1 MTPREALKRYF
12 GYDSF
17 RPGQEEIVS
26 ALLAG
31 RDALAIMPTG
41 AGKSLCYQ
49 VPALLLPGLT
59 LVISPLISLMQDQVK
74 GLNAAGIHAAFINS
88 SLTETQIARALDL
101 AAEGSYK
108 LVYVAPE
115 RLESPVFRSFAAGA
129 DISMVTVDEAHCI
142 SQWGQDFRP
151 SYLKILDFIDSL
163 PRRPIVSAFTATAT
177 REVKDDIVCTL
188 RLHDPKV
195 LVTGFDRPNLYFQVE
210 RTRRKD
216 DFVIQYLRDHP
227 GESGIIYCATRKNVD
242 KLQELLTEYGFTATK
257 YHAGLSAEARRKN
270 QNDFIYDTAP
280 VIVATNAFG
289 MGIDKSN
296 VRFVLH
302 YNMPQSMENYYQE
315 AGRAGRDGLP
325 SQCVLLFSA
334 QDVIINEEDCG
345 TLRGLTATAIKRNDD
360 VVQTLY
366 DRILGRT
373 ALNDVIHPL
382 TGEVL
387 CKAGEEITESIAEA
401 IEKSPLESVEIRSVL
416 TCESRRGVCAKCYGR
431 NLATARM
438 VQRGE
443 VVGVIAAQSIGEP
456 GTQLTLRTFHVGGVA
471 AGTAVE
477 TNVVSKYEGRLEIDE
492 LRTVKGKNPQGEAV
506 DIVISRQS
514 EFRIVDPKT
523 EIVLYTHNLPYG
535 SMLYMSDG
543 AEVKKGDMICEW
555 DPYNAVI
562 ISEHEGKAVYDSV
575 IEGVTYR
582 DERDEQTG
590 LSEKVII
597 ESKDKTKNPVI
608 KVINKEGE
616 EVKSYNLPVSAHVV
630 VKDNAKI
637 KAGDILIKIPRAVG
651 KSGGDI
657 TGGLPRVTELF
668 EARNPSNPAI
678 VSEIDGE
685 VTFGKIKRG
694 NREIIITSKEGDVR
708 RYLVPLSRQIIVQE
722 NDYVKAGGALSDGA
736 ITPSDI
742 LNILGLTK
750 VQEYIVNE
758 VQEVYRMQGVK
769 INDKHFEVIVRQ
781 MMSKVKIEDPG
792 DTRFFEDQIV
802 DKWEFMDVND
812 ELYDKVVVT
821 DAGDSTAVQ
830 PGQIISM
837 RKLRDENS
845 SLKRRDLNLVKVRDI
860 VPATSTQILQGI
872 TRAALQTSSFIS
884 AASFQ
889 ETTKVLNE
897 AAIQGKVDP
906 LENLK
911 ENVICGHLIPGGTG
925 MREYDNLVVGL
936 KEDLEAIQAAK

>member
-88 SLTETQIARALDL
+88 SLTETQIARALGL

-129 DISMVTVDEAHCI
+129 DISMITVDEAHCI

-242 KLQELLTEYGFTATK
+242 KLQELLTEYGFAATK
-257 YHAGLSAEARRKN
+257 YHAGLPAEARRKN

-334 QDVIINEEDCG
+334 QDVIINKFLLDKKDFAEMDDEEADLLRQRDLQRLQTMERYCQTTECLRNYILAYFGEHPTAPCGNCGSCNNDFDEVDMTDAAKWMINCVAELRGRYGKAILFG
-345 TLRGLTATAIKRNDD
+345 TLQGANRARLRELGAERFKSYGRMKDTPRETLERLLAQLLEDGYLVQSDDQYAVLHIGAVDARDALVGRGVKLLVAAEQTGMAFQARADADQEVDAGTCDHPRDTAVEFVVGKPALRDIRQDERTAAVQRHAVQVIECQRQRIEVEVIG
-360 VVQTLY
+360 VVDQ
-366 DRILGRT
+366 DRIVDALLHLEAHGQRRRRSERRRGIVHRGAERLDDLG
-373 ALNDVIHPL
+373 
-382 TGEVL
+382 
-387 CKAGEEITESIAEA
+387 IAA
-401 IEKSPLESVEIRSVL
+401 
-416 TCESRRGVCAKCYGR
+416 RRGVADDRFGHLGECRGIEGFAVGETR
-431 NLATARM
+431 RDHAP
-438 VQRGE
+438 QRFIIA
-443 VVGVIAAQSIGEP
+443 VVDDFRSIAGQHHLLVALLLEIEEILLVRVADRGKNN
-456 GTQLTLRTFHVGGVA
+456 HVGTDDALQPLHLSGLRNA
-471 AGTAVE
+471 
-477 TNVVSKYEGRLEIDE
+477 RLE
-492 LRTVKGKNPQGEAV
+492 
-506 DIVISRQS
+506 
-514 EFRIVDPKT
+514 
-523 EIVLYTHNLPYG
+523 
-535 SMLYMSDG
+535 DG
-543 AEVKKGDMICEW
+543 
-555 DPYNAVI
+555 
-562 ISEHEGKAVYDSV
+562 
-575 IEGVTYR
+575 
-582 DERDEQTG
+582 
-590 LSEKVII
+590 
-597 ESKDKTKNPVI
+597 
-608 KVINKEGE
+608 
-616 EVKSYNLPVSAHVV
+616 
-630 VKDNAKI
+630 
-637 KAGDILIKIPRAVG
+637 
-651 KSGGDI
+651 
-657 TGGLPRVTELF
+657 
-668 EARNPSNPAI
+668 
-678 VSEIDGE
+678 
-685 VTFGKIKRG
+685 
-694 NREIIITSKEGDVR
+694 
-708 RYLVPLSRQIIVQE
+708 
-722 NDYVKAGGALSDGA
+722 
-736 ITPSDI
+736 
-742 LNILGLTK
+742 
-750 VQEYIVNE
+750 
-758 VQEVYRMQGVK
+758 
-769 INDKHFEVIVRQ
+769 
-781 MMSKVKIEDPG
+781 
-792 DTRFFEDQIV
+792 
-802 DKWEFMDVND
+802 
-812 ELYDKVVVT
+812 
-821 DAGDSTAVQ
+821 
-830 PGQIISM
+830 
-837 RKLRDENS
+837 
-845 SLKRRDLNLVKVRDI
+845 
-860 VPATSTQILQGI
+860 
-872 TRAALQTSSFIS
+872 
-884 AASFQ
+884 
-889 ETTKVLNE
+889 
-897 AAIQGKVDP
+897 
-906 LENLK
+906 
-911 ENVICGHLIPGGTG
+911 
-925 MREYDNLVVGL
+925 
-936 KEDLEAIQAAK
+936 

>member
-1 MTPREALKRYF
+1 MTPLETLKRYF

-242 KLQELLTEYGFTATK
+242 KLQELLTEYGFAATK

-334 QDVIINEEDCG
+334 QDVIINKFLLDKKDFAEMDDEEADLLRQRDLQRLQTMERYCQTTECLRNYILAYFGEHPTAPCGNCGSCNNDFDEVDMTDAAKWMINCVAELRGRYGKAILFG
-345 TLRGLTATAIKRNDD
+345 TLQGANRARLRELGAERFKSYGRMKDTPRETLERLLAQLLEDGYLVQSDDQYAVLHIGDIATLKAGGQVLVKLPPQREPEQARAPKPKRRSPMDALTSAGLELFSQLRQLRFDTAQREGLPPYVVFGDKSLVDMCLRAPRRAEDMLGIYGMGERKYEKYGAAFFAVIDAYRADHPDAVLSLDPPAPEPEKPLPSEKKKKPPKAERPAFYLTAEDARSFNYQDSYTGAELKA
-360 VVQTLY
+360 
-366 DRILGRT
+366 
-373 ALNDVIHPL
+373 AL
-382 TGEVL
+382 
-387 CKAGEEITESIAEA
+387 
-401 IEKSPLESVEIRSVL
+401 IE
-416 TCESRRGVCAKCYGR
+416 
-431 NLATARM
+431 
-438 VQRGE
+438 
-443 VVGVIAAQSIGEP
+443 
-456 GTQLTLRTFHVGGVA
+456 A
-471 AGTAVE
+471 AGDPDVKAPTI
-477 TNVVSKYEGRLEIDE
+477 KEIDE
-492 LRTVKGKNPQGEAV
+492 WLLAQRLIGMERLPTKGFYYVPTPAGVDAGLR
-506 DIVISRQS
+506 S
-514 EFRIVDPKT
+514 E
-523 EIVLYTHNLPYG
+523 
-535 SMLYMSDG
+535 
-543 AEVKKGDMICEW
+543 
-555 DPYNAVI
+555 
-562 ISEHEGKAVYDSV
+562 
-575 IEGVTYR
+575 
-582 DERDEQTG
+582 
-590 LSEKVII
+590 
-597 ESKDKTKNPVI
+597 DK
-608 KVINKEGE
+608 
-616 EVKSYNLPVSAHVV
+616 VSARGTPYSVLLFTPEAQRMVV
-630 VKDNAKI
+630 EHFI
-637 KAGDILIKIPRAVG
+637 KPD
-651 KSGGDI
+651 
-657 TGGLPRVTELF
+657 
-668 EARNPSNPAI
+668 
-678 VSEIDGE
+678 
-685 VTFGKIKRG
+685 
-694 NREIIITSKEGDVR
+694 
-708 RYLVPLSRQIIVQE
+708 
-722 NDYVKAGGALSDGA
+722 
-736 ITPSDI
+736 
-742 LNILGLTK
+742 
-750 VQEYIVNE
+750 
-758 VQEVYRMQGVK
+758 
-769 INDKHFEVIVRQ
+769 
-781 MMSKVKIEDPG
+781 
-792 DTRFFEDQIV
+792 
-802 DKWEFMDVND
+802 
-812 ELYDKVVVT
+812 
-821 DAGDSTAVQ
+821 
-830 PGQIISM
+830 
-837 RKLRDENS
+837 
-845 SLKRRDLNLVKVRDI
+845 
-860 VPATSTQILQGI
+860 
-872 TRAALQTSSFIS
+872 
-884 AASFQ
+884 
-889 ETTKVLNE
+889 
-897 AAIQGKVDP
+897 
-906 LENLK
+906 
-911 ENVICGHLIPGGTG
+911 
-925 MREYDNLVVGL
+925 
-936 KEDLEAIQAAK
+936 

>member
-1 MTPREALKRYF
+1 MTPLEALKRYF

-177 REVKDDIVCTL
+177 LEVKDDIVCTL

-242 KLQELLTEYGFTATK
+242 KLQELLTEYGFAATR
-257 YHAGLSAEARRKN
+257 YHAGLPAEVRRKN

-334 QDVIINEEDCG
+334 QDVIINKFLLDKKDFAEMDDEEADLLRQRDLQRLQTMERYCQTTECLRNYILAYFGEHPTAPCGNCGSCSNDFDEVDMTDAAKWMINCVAELRGRYGKAILFG
-345 TLRGLTATAIKRNDD
+345 TLQGANRARLRELGVERFKSYARMKDTPRETLERLLAQLLEDGYLVQSDDQYAVLHIGDIAPLKAGGQVLVKLPPQREPEQARAPKPKRRSPMDALTSAGLELFNQLRQLRFDTAQREGLPPYVVFGDKSLVDMCLRAPRRAEDMLGIYGMGERKYEKYGAAFFAVIDAYRADHPDAVLSLDPPAPEPEKPLPSEKKKKPPKAERPAFYLTAEDARSFNYQDSYTGAELKA
-360 VVQTLY
+360 
-366 DRILGRT
+366 
-373 ALNDVIHPL
+373 AL
-382 TGEVL
+382 
-387 CKAGEEITESIAEA
+387 
-401 IEKSPLESVEIRSVL
+401 IE
-416 TCESRRGVCAKCYGR
+416 
-431 NLATARM
+431 
-438 VQRGE
+438 
-443 VVGVIAAQSIGEP
+443 
-456 GTQLTLRTFHVGGVA
+456 A
-471 AGTAVE
+471 AGDPDVKAPTI
-477 TNVVSKYEGRLEIDE
+477 KEIDE
-492 LRTVKGKNPQGEAV
+492 WLLAQRLIGMERLPTKGFYYVPTPAGVDAGLRSEDKVSARGTPYSVLLFTPEAQRMVVEHFIKPEASPSGEAV
-506 DIVISRQS
+506 
-514 EFRIVDPKT
+514 T
-523 EIVLYTHNLPYG
+523 
-535 SMLYMSDG
+535 
-543 AEVKKGDMICEW
+543 
-555 DPYNAVI
+555 
-562 ISEHEGKAVYDSV
+562 
-575 IEGVTYR
+575 
-582 DERDEQTG
+582 
-590 LSEKVII
+590 
-597 ESKDKTKNPVI
+597 
-608 KVINKEGE
+608 
-616 EVKSYNLPVSAHVV
+616 
-630 VKDNAKI
+630 
-637 KAGDILIKIPRAVG
+637 
-651 KSGGDI
+651 
-657 TGGLPRVTELF
+657 
-668 EARNPSNPAI
+668 
-678 VSEIDGE
+678 
-685 VTFGKIKRG
+685 
-694 NREIIITSKEGDVR
+694 EGD
-708 RYLVPLSRQIIVQE
+708 
-722 NDYVKAGGALSDGA
+722 
-736 ITPSDI
+736 
-742 LNILGLTK
+742 
-750 VQEYIVNE
+750 
-758 VQEVYRMQGVK
+758 
-769 INDKHFEVIVRQ
+769 
-781 MMSKVKIEDPG
+781 
-792 DTRFFEDQIV
+792 
-802 DKWEFMDVND
+802 
-812 ELYDKVVVT
+812 
-821 DAGDSTAVQ
+821 
-830 PGQIISM
+830 
-837 RKLRDENS
+837 
-845 SLKRRDLNLVKVRDI
+845 
-860 VPATSTQILQGI
+860 
-872 TRAALQTSSFIS
+872 
-884 AASFQ
+884 
-889 ETTKVLNE
+889 
-897 AAIQGKVDP
+897 
-906 LENLK
+906 
-911 ENVICGHLIPGGTG
+911 
-925 MREYDNLVVGL
+925 
-936 KEDLEAIQAAK
+936 

>member
-242 KLQELLTEYGFTATK
+242 KLQELLTEYGFAATK

-334 QDVIINEEDCG
+334 QDVIINKFLLDKKDFAEMDDEEADLLRQRDLQRLQTMERYCQTTECLRNYILAYFGEHPTAPCGNCGSCNNDFDEVDMTDAAKWMINCVAELHGRYGKAILFG
-345 TLRGLTATAIKRNDD
+345 TLQGANRARLRELGAERFKSYGRMKDTPRETLERLLAQLLEDGYLVQSDDQYAVLHIGDIAPLKAGGQVLVKLPPQREPEQARAPKPKRRSPMDALTSAGLELFSQLRQLRFDTAQREGLPPYVVFGDKSLVDMCLRAPRRAEDMLGIYGMGERKYEKYGASFFAVIDAYRADHPDAVLSLDPPAPEPEKPLPSEKKKKPPKAERPAFYLTAEDARSFNYQDSYTGAELKA
-360 VVQTLY
+360 
-366 DRILGRT
+366 
-373 ALNDVIHPL
+373 AL
-382 TGEVL
+382 
-387 CKAGEEITESIAEA
+387 
-401 IEKSPLESVEIRSVL
+401 IE
-416 TCESRRGVCAKCYGR
+416 
-431 NLATARM
+431 
-438 VQRGE
+438 
-443 VVGVIAAQSIGEP
+443 
-456 GTQLTLRTFHVGGVA
+456 A
-471 AGTAVE
+471 AGDPDVKAPTI
-477 TNVVSKYEGRLEIDE
+477 KEIDE
-492 LRTVKGKNPQGEAV
+492 WLLAQRLIGMERLPTKGFYYVPTPSGVDAGLRSEDKVSARGTPYSVLLFTPEAQRMVVEHFIKPEASPSGEAV
-506 DIVISRQS
+506 
-514 EFRIVDPKT
+514 T
-523 EIVLYTHNLPYG
+523 
-535 SMLYMSDG
+535 
-543 AEVKKGDMICEW
+543 
-555 DPYNAVI
+555 
-562 ISEHEGKAVYDSV
+562 
-575 IEGVTYR
+575 
-582 DERDEQTG
+582 
-590 LSEKVII
+590 
-597 ESKDKTKNPVI
+597 
-608 KVINKEGE
+608 
-616 EVKSYNLPVSAHVV
+616 
-630 VKDNAKI
+630 
-637 KAGDILIKIPRAVG
+637 
-651 KSGGDI
+651 
-657 TGGLPRVTELF
+657 
-668 EARNPSNPAI
+668 
-678 VSEIDGE
+678 
-685 VTFGKIKRG
+685 
-694 NREIIITSKEGDVR
+694 EGD
-708 RYLVPLSRQIIVQE
+708 
-722 NDYVKAGGALSDGA
+722 
-736 ITPSDI
+736 
-742 LNILGLTK
+742 
-750 VQEYIVNE
+750 
-758 VQEVYRMQGVK
+758 
-769 INDKHFEVIVRQ
+769 
-781 MMSKVKIEDPG
+781 
-792 DTRFFEDQIV
+792 
-802 DKWEFMDVND
+802 
-812 ELYDKVVVT
+812 
-821 DAGDSTAVQ
+821 
-830 PGQIISM
+830 
-837 RKLRDENS
+837 
-845 SLKRRDLNLVKVRDI
+845 
-860 VPATSTQILQGI
+860 
-872 TRAALQTSSFIS
+872 
-884 AASFQ
+884 
-889 ETTKVLNE
+889 
-897 AAIQGKVDP
+897 
-906 LENLK
+906 
-911 ENVICGHLIPGGTG
+911 
-925 MREYDNLVVGL
+925 
-936 KEDLEAIQAAK
+936 

>member
-88 SLTETQIARALDL
+88 SLTETQIAHALDL

-115 RLESPVFRSFAAGA
+115 RLESPVFRSFSAGA

-242 KLQELLTEYGFTATK
+242 KLQELLTEYGFAATK

-334 QDVIINEEDCG
+334 QDVIINKFLLDKKDFAEMDDEEADLLRQRDLQRLQTMERYCQTTECLRNYILAYFGEHPTAPCGNCGSCNNDFDEVDMTDAAKWMINCVAELHGRYGKAILFG
-345 TLRGLTATAIKRNDD
+345 TLQGANRARLRELGAERFKSYGRMKDTPRETLERLLAQLLEDGYLVQSDDQYAVLHIGDIAPLKAGGQVLVKLPPQREPEKARAPKPKRRSPMDALTSAGLELFSQLRQLRFDTAQREGLPPYVVFGDKSLVDMCLRAPRRAEDMLGIYGMGERKYEKYGAAFFAVIDAYRADHPDAVLSLDPPAPEPEKPLPSEKKKKPPKAERPAFYLTAEDARSFNYQDSYTGAELKA
-360 VVQTLY
+360 
-366 DRILGRT
+366 
-373 ALNDVIHPL
+373 AL
-382 TGEVL
+382 
-387 CKAGEEITESIAEA
+387 
-401 IEKSPLESVEIRSVL
+401 IE
-416 TCESRRGVCAKCYGR
+416 
-431 NLATARM
+431 
-438 VQRGE
+438 
-443 VVGVIAAQSIGEP
+443 
-456 GTQLTLRTFHVGGVA
+456 A
-471 AGTAVE
+471 AGDPDVKAPTI
-477 TNVVSKYEGRLEIDE
+477 KEIDE
-492 LRTVKGKNPQGEAV
+492 WLLAQRLIGMERLPTKGFYYVPTPAGVDAGLR
-506 DIVISRQS
+506 S
-514 EFRIVDPKT
+514 E
-523 EIVLYTHNLPYG
+523 
-535 SMLYMSDG
+535 
-543 AEVKKGDMICEW
+543 
-555 DPYNAVI
+555 
-562 ISEHEGKAVYDSV
+562 
-575 IEGVTYR
+575 
-582 DERDEQTG
+582 
-590 LSEKVII
+590 
-597 ESKDKTKNPVI
+597 DK
-608 KVINKEGE
+608 
-616 EVKSYNLPVSAHVV
+616 VSARGTPYSVLLFTPEAQRMVV
-630 VKDNAKI
+630 EHFI
-637 KAGDILIKIPRAVG
+637 KPD
-651 KSGGDI
+651 
-657 TGGLPRVTELF
+657 
-668 EARNPSNPAI
+668 
-678 VSEIDGE
+678 
-685 VTFGKIKRG
+685 
-694 NREIIITSKEGDVR
+694 
-708 RYLVPLSRQIIVQE
+708 
-722 NDYVKAGGALSDGA
+722 
-736 ITPSDI
+736 
-742 LNILGLTK
+742 
-750 VQEYIVNE
+750 
-758 VQEVYRMQGVK
+758 
-769 INDKHFEVIVRQ
+769 
-781 MMSKVKIEDPG
+781 
-792 DTRFFEDQIV
+792 
-802 DKWEFMDVND
+802 
-812 ELYDKVVVT
+812 
-821 DAGDSTAVQ
+821 
-830 PGQIISM
+830 
-837 RKLRDENS
+837 
-845 SLKRRDLNLVKVRDI
+845 
-860 VPATSTQILQGI
+860 
-872 TRAALQTSSFIS
+872 
-884 AASFQ
+884 
-889 ETTKVLNE
+889 
-897 AAIQGKVDP
+897 
-906 LENLK
+906 
-911 ENVICGHLIPGGTG
+911 
-925 MREYDNLVVGL
+925 
-936 KEDLEAIQAAK
+936 

>member
-242 KLQELLTEYGFTATK
+242 KLQELLTEYGFAATK
-257 YHAGLSAEARRKN
+257 YHAGLPAEARRKN

-334 QDVIINEEDCG
+334 QDVIINKFLLDKKDFAEMDDEEADLLRQRDLQRLQTMERYCQTTECLRNYILAYFGEHPIAPCGNCGSCNNDFDEVDMTDAAKWMINCVAELHGRYGKAILFG
-345 TLRGLTATAIKRNDD
+345 TLQGANRARLRELGAERFKSYGRMKDTPRETLERLLAQLLEDGYLVQSDDQYAVLHIGDIAPLKAGGQVLVKLPPQREPEQARAPKPKRRSPMDALTSAGLELFSQLRQLRFDTAQREGLPPYVVFGDKSLVDMCLRAPRRAEDMLGIYGMGERKYEKYGAAFFEVIDAYRADHPDAVLSLDPPAPEPEKPLPSEKKKKPPKAERPAFYLTAEDARSFNYQDSYTGAELKA
-360 VVQTLY
+360 
-366 DRILGRT
+366 
-373 ALNDVIHPL
+373 AL
-382 TGEVL
+382 
-387 CKAGEEITESIAEA
+387 
-401 IEKSPLESVEIRSVL
+401 IE
-416 TCESRRGVCAKCYGR
+416 
-431 NLATARM
+431 
-438 VQRGE
+438 
-443 VVGVIAAQSIGEP
+443 
-456 GTQLTLRTFHVGGVA
+456 A
-471 AGTAVE
+471 AGDPDVKAPTI
-477 TNVVSKYEGRLEIDE
+477 KEIDE
-492 LRTVKGKNPQGEAV
+492 WLLAQRLIGMERLPTKGFYYVPTPAGVDAGLRSEDKVSARGTPYSVLLFTPEAQRMVVEHFIKPEASPSGEAV
-506 DIVISRQS
+506 
-514 EFRIVDPKT
+514 T
-523 EIVLYTHNLPYG
+523 
-535 SMLYMSDG
+535 
-543 AEVKKGDMICEW
+543 
-555 DPYNAVI
+555 
-562 ISEHEGKAVYDSV
+562 
-575 IEGVTYR
+575 
-582 DERDEQTG
+582 
-590 LSEKVII
+590 
-597 ESKDKTKNPVI
+597 
-608 KVINKEGE
+608 
-616 EVKSYNLPVSAHVV
+616 
-630 VKDNAKI
+630 
-637 KAGDILIKIPRAVG
+637 
-651 KSGGDI
+651 
-657 TGGLPRVTELF
+657 
-668 EARNPSNPAI
+668 
-678 VSEIDGE
+678 
-685 VTFGKIKRG
+685 
-694 NREIIITSKEGDVR
+694 EGD
-708 RYLVPLSRQIIVQE
+708 
-722 NDYVKAGGALSDGA
+722 
-736 ITPSDI
+736 
-742 LNILGLTK
+742 
-750 VQEYIVNE
+750 
-758 VQEVYRMQGVK
+758 
-769 INDKHFEVIVRQ
+769 
-781 MMSKVKIEDPG
+781 
-792 DTRFFEDQIV
+792 
-802 DKWEFMDVND
+802 
-812 ELYDKVVVT
+812 
-821 DAGDSTAVQ
+821 
-830 PGQIISM
+830 
-837 RKLRDENS
+837 
-845 SLKRRDLNLVKVRDI
+845 
-860 VPATSTQILQGI
+860 
-872 TRAALQTSSFIS
+872 
-884 AASFQ
+884 
-889 ETTKVLNE
+889 
-897 AAIQGKVDP
+897 
-906 LENLK
+906 
-911 ENVICGHLIPGGTG
+911 
-925 MREYDNLVVGL
+925 
-936 KEDLEAIQAAK
+936 

>member
-216 DFVIQYLRDHP
+216 DFVIQYLRGHP

-242 KLQELLTEYGFTATK
+242 KLQELLTEYGFAATK

-334 QDVIINEEDCG
+334 QDVIINKFLLDKKDFAEMDDEEADLLRQRDLQRLQTMERYCQTTECLRNYILAYFGEHPTAPCGNCGSCNNDFDEVDMTDAAKWMINCVAELHGRYGKAILFG
-345 TLRGLTATAIKRNDD
+345 TLQGANRARLRELGAERFKSYGRMKDTPRETLERLLAQLLEDGYLVQSDDQYAVLHIGDIAPLKAGGQVLVKLPPQREPEQARAPKPKRRSPMDALTSTGLELFNQLRQLRFDTAQREGLPPYVVFGDKSLVDMCLRAPRRAEDMLGIYGMGERKYEKYGAAFFAVIDAYRADHPDAVLSLDPPAPEPEKPLPSEKKKKPPKAERPAFYLTAEDARSFNYQDSYTGAELKA
-360 VVQTLY
+360 
-366 DRILGRT
+366 
-373 ALNDVIHPL
+373 AL
-382 TGEVL
+382 
-387 CKAGEEITESIAEA
+387 
-401 IEKSPLESVEIRSVL
+401 IE
-416 TCESRRGVCAKCYGR
+416 
-431 NLATARM
+431 
-438 VQRGE
+438 
-443 VVGVIAAQSIGEP
+443 
-456 GTQLTLRTFHVGGVA
+456 A
-471 AGTAVE
+471 AGDPDVKAPTI
-477 TNVVSKYEGRLEIDE
+477 KEIDE
-492 LRTVKGKNPQGEAV
+492 WLLAQRLIGMERLPTKGFYYVPTPAGVDAGLRSEDKVSARGTPYSVLLFTPEAQRMVVEHFIKPEASPSGEAV
-506 DIVISRQS
+506 
-514 EFRIVDPKT
+514 T
-523 EIVLYTHNLPYG
+523 
-535 SMLYMSDG
+535 
-543 AEVKKGDMICEW
+543 
-555 DPYNAVI
+555 
-562 ISEHEGKAVYDSV
+562 
-575 IEGVTYR
+575 
-582 DERDEQTG
+582 
-590 LSEKVII
+590 
-597 ESKDKTKNPVI
+597 
-608 KVINKEGE
+608 
-616 EVKSYNLPVSAHVV
+616 
-630 VKDNAKI
+630 
-637 KAGDILIKIPRAVG
+637 
-651 KSGGDI
+651 
-657 TGGLPRVTELF
+657 
-668 EARNPSNPAI
+668 
-678 VSEIDGE
+678 
-685 VTFGKIKRG
+685 
-694 NREIIITSKEGDVR
+694 EGD
-708 RYLVPLSRQIIVQE
+708 
-722 NDYVKAGGALSDGA
+722 
-736 ITPSDI
+736 
-742 LNILGLTK
+742 
-750 VQEYIVNE
+750 
-758 VQEVYRMQGVK
+758 
-769 INDKHFEVIVRQ
+769 
-781 MMSKVKIEDPG
+781 
-792 DTRFFEDQIV
+792 
-802 DKWEFMDVND
+802 
-812 ELYDKVVVT
+812 
-821 DAGDSTAVQ
+821 
-830 PGQIISM
+830 
-837 RKLRDENS
+837 
-845 SLKRRDLNLVKVRDI
+845 
-860 VPATSTQILQGI
+860 
-872 TRAALQTSSFIS
+872 
-884 AASFQ
+884 
-889 ETTKVLNE
+889 
-897 AAIQGKVDP
+897 
-906 LENLK
+906 
-911 ENVICGHLIPGGTG
+911 
-925 MREYDNLVVGL
+925 
-936 KEDLEAIQAAK
+936 

>member
-242 KLQELLTEYGFTATK
+242 KLQELLTEYGFAATK

-334 QDVIINEEDCG
+334 QDVIINKFLLDKKDFAEMDDEEADLLRQRDLQRLQTMERYCQTTECLRNYILAYFGEHPTAPCGNCGSCNNDFDEVDMTDAAKWMINCVAELRGRYGKAILFG
-345 TLRGLTATAIKRNDD
+345 TLQGANRARLRELGAERFKSYGRMKDTPRETLERLLAQLLEDGYLVQSDD
-360 VVQTLY
+360 QYAVLHIG
-366 DRILGRT
+366 DI
-373 ALNDVIHPL
+373 APL
-382 TGEVL
+382 
-387 CKAGEEITESIAEA
+387 KAGGQVLVKLPPQREPEQARAPKPKRRSPMDALTSAGLELFNQLRQLRFDTAQREGLPPYVVFGDKSLVDMCLRAPRRAEDMLGIYGMGERKYEKYGAAFFAVIDAYRADHPDAVLSLDPPAPEPEKPLPSEKKKKPPKAERPAFYLTTEDVRSFNYQDSYTGAELKA
-401 IEKSPLESVEIRSVL
+401 ALIE
-416 TCESRRGVCAKCYGR
+416 
-431 NLATARM
+431 
-438 VQRGE
+438 
-443 VVGVIAAQSIGEP
+443 
-456 GTQLTLRTFHVGGVA
+456 A
-471 AGTAVE
+471 AGDPDVKAPTI
-477 TNVVSKYEGRLEIDE
+477 KEIDE
-492 LRTVKGKNPQGEAV
+492 WLLAQRLIGMERLPTKGFYYVPTPAGVDAGLRSEDRVSARGTPYSVLLFTPEAQRMVVEHFIKPEASPSGEAV
-506 DIVISRQS
+506 
-514 EFRIVDPKT
+514 T
-523 EIVLYTHNLPYG
+523 
-535 SMLYMSDG
+535 
-543 AEVKKGDMICEW
+543 KGD
-555 DPYNAVI
+555 
-562 ISEHEGKAVYDSV
+562 
-575 IEGVTYR
+575 
-582 DERDEQTG
+582 
-590 LSEKVII
+590 
-597 ESKDKTKNPVI
+597 
-608 KVINKEGE
+608 
-616 EVKSYNLPVSAHVV
+616 
-630 VKDNAKI
+630 
-637 KAGDILIKIPRAVG
+637 
-651 KSGGDI
+651 
-657 TGGLPRVTELF
+657 
-668 EARNPSNPAI
+668 
-678 VSEIDGE
+678 
-685 VTFGKIKRG
+685 
-694 NREIIITSKEGDVR
+694 
-708 RYLVPLSRQIIVQE
+708 
-722 NDYVKAGGALSDGA
+722 
-736 ITPSDI
+736 
-742 LNILGLTK
+742 
-750 VQEYIVNE
+750 
-758 VQEVYRMQGVK
+758 
-769 INDKHFEVIVRQ
+769 
-781 MMSKVKIEDPG
+781 
-792 DTRFFEDQIV
+792 
-802 DKWEFMDVND
+802 
-812 ELYDKVVVT
+812 
-821 DAGDSTAVQ
+821 
-830 PGQIISM
+830 
-837 RKLRDENS
+837 
-845 SLKRRDLNLVKVRDI
+845 
-860 VPATSTQILQGI
+860 
-872 TRAALQTSSFIS
+872 
-884 AASFQ
+884 
-889 ETTKVLNE
+889 
-897 AAIQGKVDP
+897 
-906 LENLK
+906 
-911 ENVICGHLIPGGTG
+911 
-925 MREYDNLVVGL
+925 
-936 KEDLEAIQAAK
+936 

>member
-242 KLQELLTEYGFTATK
+242 KLQELLTEYGFAATK

-334 QDVIINEEDCG
+334 QDVIINKFLLDKKDFAEMDDEEADLLRQRDLQRLQTMERYCQTTECLRNYILAYFGEHPTAPCGNCGSCNNDFDEVDMTDAAKWMINCVAELRGRYGKAILFG
-345 TLRGLTATAIKRNDD
+345 TLQGANRARLRELGAERFKSYGRMKDTPRETLERLLAQLLEDGYLVQSDDQYAVLHIGDIATLKAGGQVLVKLPPQREPEKARAPKPKRRSPMDALTSAGLELFSQLRQLRFDTAQREGLPPYVVFGDKSLVDMCLRAPRRAEDMLGIYGMGERKYEKYGASFFAVIDAYRADHPDAVLSLDPPAPEPEKPLPSEKKKKPPKAERPAFYLTAEDARSFNYQDSYTGAELKA
-360 VVQTLY
+360 
-366 DRILGRT
+366 
-373 ALNDVIHPL
+373 AL
-382 TGEVL
+382 
-387 CKAGEEITESIAEA
+387 
-401 IEKSPLESVEIRSVL
+401 IE
-416 TCESRRGVCAKCYGR
+416 
-431 NLATARM
+431 
-438 VQRGE
+438 
-443 VVGVIAAQSIGEP
+443 
-456 GTQLTLRTFHVGGVA
+456 A
-471 AGTAVE
+471 AGDPDVKAPTI
-477 TNVVSKYEGRLEIDE
+477 KEIDE
-492 LRTVKGKNPQGEAV
+492 WLLAQRLIGMERLPTKGFYYVPTPSGVDAGLR
-506 DIVISRQS
+506 S
-514 EFRIVDPKT
+514 E
-523 EIVLYTHNLPYG
+523 
-535 SMLYMSDG
+535 
-543 AEVKKGDMICEW
+543 
-555 DPYNAVI
+555 
-562 ISEHEGKAVYDSV
+562 
-575 IEGVTYR
+575 
-582 DERDEQTG
+582 
-590 LSEKVII
+590 
-597 ESKDKTKNPVI
+597 DK
-608 KVINKEGE
+608 
-616 EVKSYNLPVSAHVV
+616 VSARGTPYSVLLFTPEAQRMVV
-630 VKDNAKI
+630 
-637 KAGDILIKIPRAVG
+637 
-651 KSGGDI
+651 
-657 TGGLPRVTELF
+657 EHF
-668 EARNPSNPAI
+668 
-678 VSEIDGE
+678 
-685 VTFGKIKRG
+685 
-694 NREIIITSKEGDVR
+694 
-708 RYLVPLSRQIIVQE
+708 
-722 NDYVKAGGALSDGA
+722 VKAD
-736 ITPSDI
+736 
-742 LNILGLTK
+742 
-750 VQEYIVNE
+750 
-758 VQEVYRMQGVK
+758 
-769 INDKHFEVIVRQ
+769 
-781 MMSKVKIEDPG
+781 
-792 DTRFFEDQIV
+792 
-802 DKWEFMDVND
+802 
-812 ELYDKVVVT
+812 
-821 DAGDSTAVQ
+821 
-830 PGQIISM
+830 
-837 RKLRDENS
+837 
-845 SLKRRDLNLVKVRDI
+845 
-860 VPATSTQILQGI
+860 
-872 TRAALQTSSFIS
+872 
-884 AASFQ
+884 
-889 ETTKVLNE
+889 
-897 AAIQGKVDP
+897 
-906 LENLK
+906 
-911 ENVICGHLIPGGTG
+911 
-925 MREYDNLVVGL
+925 
-936 KEDLEAIQAAK
+936 

>member
-242 KLQELLTEYGFTATK
+242 KLQELLTEYGFAATK
-257 YHAGLSAEARRKN
+257 YHAGLPAEARRKN

-334 QDVIINEEDCG
+334 QDVIINKFLLDKKDFAEMDDEEADLLRQRDLQRLQTMERYCQTTECLRNYILAYFGEHPTAPCGNCGSCNNDFDEVDMTDAAKWMINCVAELRGRYGKAILFG
-345 TLRGLTATAIKRNDD
+345 TLQGANRARLRELGAERFKSYGRMKDTPRETLERLLAQLLEDGYLVQSDDQYAVLHIGDIAPLKAGGQVLVKLPPQREPEKARAPKPKRRSPMDALTSAGLELFSQLRQLRFDTAQREGLPPYVVFGDKSLVDMCLRAPRRAEDMLGIYGMGERKYEKYGASFFAVIDAYRADHPDAVLSLDPPAPEPEKPLPSEKKKKPPKAERPAFYLTAEDARSFNYQDSYTGAELKA
-360 VVQTLY
+360 
-366 DRILGRT
+366 
-373 ALNDVIHPL
+373 AL
-382 TGEVL
+382 
-387 CKAGEEITESIAEA
+387 
-401 IEKSPLESVEIRSVL
+401 IE
-416 TCESRRGVCAKCYGR
+416 
-431 NLATARM
+431 
-438 VQRGE
+438 
-443 VVGVIAAQSIGEP
+443 
-456 GTQLTLRTFHVGGVA
+456 A
-471 AGTAVE
+471 AGDPDVKAPTI
-477 TNVVSKYEGRLEIDE
+477 KEIDE
-492 LRTVKGKNPQGEAV
+492 WLLAQRLIGMERLPTKGFYYVPTPSGVDAGLR
-506 DIVISRQS
+506 S
-514 EFRIVDPKT
+514 E
-523 EIVLYTHNLPYG
+523 
-535 SMLYMSDG
+535 
-543 AEVKKGDMICEW
+543 
-555 DPYNAVI
+555 
-562 ISEHEGKAVYDSV
+562 
-575 IEGVTYR
+575 
-582 DERDEQTG
+582 
-590 LSEKVII
+590 
-597 ESKDKTKNPVI
+597 DK
-608 KVINKEGE
+608 
-616 EVKSYNLPVSAHVV
+616 VSARGTPYSVLLFTPEAQRMVV
-630 VKDNAKI
+630 EHFI
-637 KAGDILIKIPRAVG
+637 KPD
-651 KSGGDI
+651 
-657 TGGLPRVTELF
+657 
-668 EARNPSNPAI
+668 
-678 VSEIDGE
+678 
-685 VTFGKIKRG
+685 
-694 NREIIITSKEGDVR
+694 
-708 RYLVPLSRQIIVQE
+708 
-722 NDYVKAGGALSDGA
+722 
-736 ITPSDI
+736 
-742 LNILGLTK
+742 
-750 VQEYIVNE
+750 
-758 VQEVYRMQGVK
+758 
-769 INDKHFEVIVRQ
+769 
-781 MMSKVKIEDPG
+781 
-792 DTRFFEDQIV
+792 
-802 DKWEFMDVND
+802 
-812 ELYDKVVVT
+812 
-821 DAGDSTAVQ
+821 
-830 PGQIISM
+830 
-837 RKLRDENS
+837 
-845 SLKRRDLNLVKVRDI
+845 
-860 VPATSTQILQGI
+860 
-872 TRAALQTSSFIS
+872 
-884 AASFQ
+884 
-889 ETTKVLNE
+889 
-897 AAIQGKVDP
+897 
-906 LENLK
+906 
-911 ENVICGHLIPGGTG
+911 
-925 MREYDNLVVGL
+925 
-936 KEDLEAIQAAK
+936 

>member
-242 KLQELLTEYGFTATK
+242 KLQELLTEYGFAATK
-257 YHAGLSAEARRKN
+257 YHAGLPAEARRKN

-334 QDVIINEEDCG
+334 QDVIINKFLLDKKDFAEMDDEEADLLRQRDLQRLQTMERYCQTTECLRNYILAYFGEHPTAPCGNCGSCNNDFDEVDMTDAAKWMINCVAELRGRYGKAILFG
-345 TLRGLTATAIKRNDD
+345 TLQGANRARLRELGAERFKSYGRMKDTPRETLERLLAQLLEDGYLVQSDDQYAVLHIGDIAPLKAGGQVLVKLPPQREPEKARAPKPKRRSPMDALTSAGLELFSQLRQLRFDTAQREGLPPYVVFGDKSLVDMCLRAPRRAEDMLGIYGMGERKYEKYGSAFFAVIDAYRADHPDAVLSLDPPAPEPEKPLPSEKKKKPPKAERPAFYLTAEDARSFNYQDSYTGAELKA
-360 VVQTLY
+360 
-366 DRILGRT
+366 
-373 ALNDVIHPL
+373 AL
-382 TGEVL
+382 
-387 CKAGEEITESIAEA
+387 
-401 IEKSPLESVEIRSVL
+401 IE
-416 TCESRRGVCAKCYGR
+416 
-431 NLATARM
+431 
-438 VQRGE
+438 
-443 VVGVIAAQSIGEP
+443 
-456 GTQLTLRTFHVGGVA
+456 A
-471 AGTAVE
+471 AGDPDVKAPTI
-477 TNVVSKYEGRLEIDE
+477 KEIDE
-492 LRTVKGKNPQGEAV
+492 WLLAQRLIGMERLPTKGFYYVPTPAGVDAGLRSEDKVSARGTPYSVLLFTPEAQRMVVEHFIKPEASPSGEAV
-506 DIVISRQS
+506 
-514 EFRIVDPKT
+514 T
-523 EIVLYTHNLPYG
+523 
-535 SMLYMSDG
+535 
-543 AEVKKGDMICEW
+543 
-555 DPYNAVI
+555 
-562 ISEHEGKAVYDSV
+562 
-575 IEGVTYR
+575 
-582 DERDEQTG
+582 
-590 LSEKVII
+590 
-597 ESKDKTKNPVI
+597 
-608 KVINKEGE
+608 
-616 EVKSYNLPVSAHVV
+616 
-630 VKDNAKI
+630 
-637 KAGDILIKIPRAVG
+637 
-651 KSGGDI
+651 
-657 TGGLPRVTELF
+657 
-668 EARNPSNPAI
+668 
-678 VSEIDGE
+678 
-685 VTFGKIKRG
+685 
-694 NREIIITSKEGDVR
+694 EGD
-708 RYLVPLSRQIIVQE
+708 
-722 NDYVKAGGALSDGA
+722 
-736 ITPSDI
+736 
-742 LNILGLTK
+742 
-750 VQEYIVNE
+750 
-758 VQEVYRMQGVK
+758 
-769 INDKHFEVIVRQ
+769 
-781 MMSKVKIEDPG
+781 
-792 DTRFFEDQIV
+792 
-802 DKWEFMDVND
+802 
-812 ELYDKVVVT
+812 
-821 DAGDSTAVQ
+821 
-830 PGQIISM
+830 
-837 RKLRDENS
+837 
-845 SLKRRDLNLVKVRDI
+845 
-860 VPATSTQILQGI
+860 
-872 TRAALQTSSFIS
+872 
-884 AASFQ
+884 
-889 ETTKVLNE
+889 
-897 AAIQGKVDP
+897 
-906 LENLK
+906 
-911 ENVICGHLIPGGTG
+911 
-925 MREYDNLVVGL
+925 
-936 KEDLEAIQAAK
+936 

>member
-129 DISMVTVDEAHCI
+129 DISMITVDEAHCI

-216 DFVIQYLRDHP
+216 DFVIQYLRGHP

-242 KLQELLTEYGFTATK
+242 KLQELLTEYGFAATK

-334 QDVIINEEDCG
+334 QDVIINKFLLDKKDFAEMDDEEADLLRQRDLQRLQTMERYCQTTECLRNYILAYFGEHPTAPCGNCGSCNNDFDEVDMTDAAKWMINCVAELRGRYGKAILFG
-345 TLRGLTATAIKRNDD
+345 TLQGANRARLRELGAERFKSYARMKDTPRETLERLLAQLLEDGYLVQSDDQYAVLHIGDIAPLKAGGQVLVKLPPQREPEQARAPKPKRRSPMDALTSAGLELFNQLRQLRFDTAQREGLPPYVVFGDKSLVDMCLRAPRRAEDMLGIYGMGERKYEKYGTAFFAVIDAYRADHPDAVLSLDPPAPEPEKPLPSEKKKKPPKAERPAFYLTAEDARSFNYQDSYTGAELKA
-360 VVQTLY
+360 
-366 DRILGRT
+366 
-373 ALNDVIHPL
+373 AL
-382 TGEVL
+382 
-387 CKAGEEITESIAEA
+387 
-401 IEKSPLESVEIRSVL
+401 IE
-416 TCESRRGVCAKCYGR
+416 
-431 NLATARM
+431 
-438 VQRGE
+438 
-443 VVGVIAAQSIGEP
+443 
-456 GTQLTLRTFHVGGVA
+456 A
-471 AGTAVE
+471 AGDPDVKAPTI
-477 TNVVSKYEGRLEIDE
+477 KEIDE
-492 LRTVKGKNPQGEAV
+492 WLLAQRLIGMERLPTKGFYYVPTPAGVDAGLRSEDKVSARGTPYSVLLFTPEAQRMVVEHFIKPEASPSGEAV
-506 DIVISRQS
+506 
-514 EFRIVDPKT
+514 T
-523 EIVLYTHNLPYG
+523 
-535 SMLYMSDG
+535 
-543 AEVKKGDMICEW
+543 
-555 DPYNAVI
+555 
-562 ISEHEGKAVYDSV
+562 
-575 IEGVTYR
+575 
-582 DERDEQTG
+582 
-590 LSEKVII
+590 
-597 ESKDKTKNPVI
+597 
-608 KVINKEGE
+608 
-616 EVKSYNLPVSAHVV
+616 
-630 VKDNAKI
+630 
-637 KAGDILIKIPRAVG
+637 
-651 KSGGDI
+651 
-657 TGGLPRVTELF
+657 
-668 EARNPSNPAI
+668 
-678 VSEIDGE
+678 
-685 VTFGKIKRG
+685 
-694 NREIIITSKEGDVR
+694 EGD
-708 RYLVPLSRQIIVQE
+708 
-722 NDYVKAGGALSDGA
+722 
-736 ITPSDI
+736 
-742 LNILGLTK
+742 
-750 VQEYIVNE
+750 
-758 VQEVYRMQGVK
+758 
-769 INDKHFEVIVRQ
+769 
-781 MMSKVKIEDPG
+781 
-792 DTRFFEDQIV
+792 
-802 DKWEFMDVND
+802 
-812 ELYDKVVVT
+812 
-821 DAGDSTAVQ
+821 
-830 PGQIISM
+830 
-837 RKLRDENS
+837 
-845 SLKRRDLNLVKVRDI
+845 
-860 VPATSTQILQGI
+860 
-872 TRAALQTSSFIS
+872 
-884 AASFQ
+884 
-889 ETTKVLNE
+889 
-897 AAIQGKVDP
+897 
-906 LENLK
+906 
-911 ENVICGHLIPGGTG
+911 
-925 MREYDNLVVGL
+925 
-936 KEDLEAIQAAK
+936 

>member
-216 DFVIQYLRDHP
+216 DFVIQYLRGHP

-242 KLQELLTEYGFTATK
+242 KLQELLTEYGFAATK
-257 YHAGLSAEARRKN
+257 YHAGLPAEARRKN

-334 QDVIINEEDCG
+334 QDVIINKFLLDKKDFAEMDDEEADLLRQRDLQRLQTMERYCQTTECLRNYILAYFGEHPTAPCGNCGSCNNDFDEVDMTDAAKWMINCVAELRGRYGKAILFG
-345 TLRGLTATAIKRNDD
+345 TLQGANRARLRELGAERFKSYGRMKDIPRETLERLLAQLLEDGYLVQSDDQYAVLHIGDIAPLKAGGQVLVKLPPQREPEQARAPKPKRRSPMDALTSAGLELFNQLRQLRFDTAQREGLPPYVVFGDKSLVDMCLRAPRRAEDMLGIYGMGERKFEKYGAAFFAVIDAYRADHPDAVLSLDPPAPEPEKPLPSEKKKKPPKAERPAFYLTAEDARSFNDQD
-360 VVQTLY
+360 SYTGAELKA
-366 DRILGRT
+366 
-373 ALNDVIHPL
+373 AL
-382 TGEVL
+382 
-387 CKAGEEITESIAEA
+387 
-401 IEKSPLESVEIRSVL
+401 IE
-416 TCESRRGVCAKCYGR
+416 
-431 NLATARM
+431 
-438 VQRGE
+438 
-443 VVGVIAAQSIGEP
+443 
-456 GTQLTLRTFHVGGVA
+456 A
-471 AGTAVE
+471 AGYPDVKAPTI
-477 TNVVSKYEGRLEIDE
+477 KEIDE
-492 LRTVKGKNPQGEAV
+492 WLLAQRLIGMERLPTKGFYYVPTPAGVDAGLR
-506 DIVISRQS
+506 S
-514 EFRIVDPKT
+514 E
-523 EIVLYTHNLPYG
+523 
-535 SMLYMSDG
+535 
-543 AEVKKGDMICEW
+543 
-555 DPYNAVI
+555 
-562 ISEHEGKAVYDSV
+562 
-575 IEGVTYR
+575 
-582 DERDEQTG
+582 
-590 LSEKVII
+590 
-597 ESKDKTKNPVI
+597 DK
-608 KVINKEGE
+608 
-616 EVKSYNLPVSAHVV
+616 VSARGTPYSVLLFTPEAQRMVV
-630 VKDNAKI
+630 EHFI
-637 KAGDILIKIPRAVG
+637 KPD
-651 KSGGDI
+651 
-657 TGGLPRVTELF
+657 
-668 EARNPSNPAI
+668 
-678 VSEIDGE
+678 
-685 VTFGKIKRG
+685 
-694 NREIIITSKEGDVR
+694 
-708 RYLVPLSRQIIVQE
+708 
-722 NDYVKAGGALSDGA
+722 
-736 ITPSDI
+736 
-742 LNILGLTK
+742 
-750 VQEYIVNE
+750 
-758 VQEVYRMQGVK
+758 
-769 INDKHFEVIVRQ
+769 
-781 MMSKVKIEDPG
+781 
-792 DTRFFEDQIV
+792 
-802 DKWEFMDVND
+802 
-812 ELYDKVVVT
+812 
-821 DAGDSTAVQ
+821 
-830 PGQIISM
+830 
-837 RKLRDENS
+837 
-845 SLKRRDLNLVKVRDI
+845 
-860 VPATSTQILQGI
+860 
-872 TRAALQTSSFIS
+872 
-884 AASFQ
+884 
-889 ETTKVLNE
+889 
-897 AAIQGKVDP
+897 
-906 LENLK
+906 
-911 ENVICGHLIPGGTG
+911 
-925 MREYDNLVVGL
+925 
-936 KEDLEAIQAAK
+936 

>member
-216 DFVIQYLRDHP
+216 DFVIQYLRGHP

-242 KLQELLTEYGFTATK
+242 KLQELLTEYGFAATK

-334 QDVIINEEDCG
+334 QDVIINKFLLDKKDFAEMDDEEADLLRQRDLQRLQTMERYCQTTECLRNYILAYFGEHPTAPCGNCGSCNNDFDEVDMTDAAKWMINCVAELHGRYGKAILFG
-345 TLRGLTATAIKRNDD
+345 TLQGANRARLRELGAERFKSYGRMKDIPRETLERLLAQLLEDGYLVQSDDQYAVLHIGDIAPLKAGGQVLVKLPPQREPEQARAPKPKRRSPMDALTSAGLELFNQLRQLRFDTAQREGLPPYVVFGDKSLVDMCLRAPRRAEDMLGIYGMGERKFEKYGAAFFAVIDAYRADHPDAVLSLDPPAPEPEKPLPSEKKKKPPKAERPAFYLTAEDARSFNYQDSYTGAELKA
-360 VVQTLY
+360 
-366 DRILGRT
+366 
-373 ALNDVIHPL
+373 AL
-382 TGEVL
+382 
-387 CKAGEEITESIAEA
+387 
-401 IEKSPLESVEIRSVL
+401 IE
-416 TCESRRGVCAKCYGR
+416 
-431 NLATARM
+431 
-438 VQRGE
+438 
-443 VVGVIAAQSIGEP
+443 
-456 GTQLTLRTFHVGGVA
+456 A
-471 AGTAVE
+471 AGYPDVKAPTI
-477 TNVVSKYEGRLEIDE
+477 KEIDE
-492 LRTVKGKNPQGEAV
+492 WLLAQRLIGMERLPTKGFYYVPTPAGVDAGLR
-506 DIVISRQS
+506 S
-514 EFRIVDPKT
+514 E
-523 EIVLYTHNLPYG
+523 
-535 SMLYMSDG
+535 
-543 AEVKKGDMICEW
+543 
-555 DPYNAVI
+555 
-562 ISEHEGKAVYDSV
+562 
-575 IEGVTYR
+575 
-582 DERDEQTG
+582 
-590 LSEKVII
+590 
-597 ESKDKTKNPVI
+597 DK
-608 KVINKEGE
+608 
-616 EVKSYNLPVSAHVV
+616 VSARGTPYSVLLFTPEAQRMVV
-630 VKDNAKI
+630 EHFI
-637 KAGDILIKIPRAVG
+637 KPD
-651 KSGGDI
+651 
-657 TGGLPRVTELF
+657 
-668 EARNPSNPAI
+668 
-678 VSEIDGE
+678 
-685 VTFGKIKRG
+685 
-694 NREIIITSKEGDVR
+694 
-708 RYLVPLSRQIIVQE
+708 
-722 NDYVKAGGALSDGA
+722 
-736 ITPSDI
+736 
-742 LNILGLTK
+742 
-750 VQEYIVNE
+750 
-758 VQEVYRMQGVK
+758 
-769 INDKHFEVIVRQ
+769 
-781 MMSKVKIEDPG
+781 
-792 DTRFFEDQIV
+792 
-802 DKWEFMDVND
+802 
-812 ELYDKVVVT
+812 
-821 DAGDSTAVQ
+821 
-830 PGQIISM
+830 
-837 RKLRDENS
+837 
-845 SLKRRDLNLVKVRDI
+845 
-860 VPATSTQILQGI
+860 
-872 TRAALQTSSFIS
+872 
-884 AASFQ
+884 
-889 ETTKVLNE
+889 
-897 AAIQGKVDP
+897 
-906 LENLK
+906 
-911 ENVICGHLIPGGTG
+911 
-925 MREYDNLVVGL
+925 
-936 KEDLEAIQAAK
+936 

>member
-115 RLESPVFRSFAAGA
+115 RLESPVFRSFSAGA

-188 RLHDPKV
+188 WLHDPKV

-242 KLQELLTEYGFTATK
+242 KLQELLTEYGFAATK

-334 QDVIINEEDCG
+334 QDVIINKFLLDKKDFAEMDDEEADLLRQRDLQRLQTMERYCQTTECLRNYILAYFGEHPTAPCGNCGSCNNDFDEVDMTDAAKWMINCVAELRGRYGKAILFG
-345 TLRGLTATAIKRNDD
+345 TLQGANRARLRELGAERFKSYGRMKDTPRETLERLLAQLLEDGYLVQSDDQYAVLHIGDIAPLKAGGQVLVKLPPQREPEKARAPKPKRRSPMDALTSAGLELFNQLRQLRFDTAQREGLPPYVVFGDKSLVDMCLRAPRRAEDMLGIYGMGERKYEKYGAAFFAVIDAYRADHPDAVLSLDPPAPEPEKPLPSEKKKKPPKAERPAFYLTAEDARSFNYQDSYTGAELKA
-360 VVQTLY
+360 
-366 DRILGRT
+366 
-373 ALNDVIHPL
+373 AL
-382 TGEVL
+382 
-387 CKAGEEITESIAEA
+387 
-401 IEKSPLESVEIRSVL
+401 IE
-416 TCESRRGVCAKCYGR
+416 
-431 NLATARM
+431 
-438 VQRGE
+438 
-443 VVGVIAAQSIGEP
+443 
-456 GTQLTLRTFHVGGVA
+456 A
-471 AGTAVE
+471 AGDPDVKAPTI
-477 TNVVSKYEGRLEIDE
+477 KEIDE
-492 LRTVKGKNPQGEAV
+492 WLLAQRLIGMERLPTKGFYYVPTPAGVDAGLR
-506 DIVISRQS
+506 S
-514 EFRIVDPKT
+514 E
-523 EIVLYTHNLPYG
+523 
-535 SMLYMSDG
+535 
-543 AEVKKGDMICEW
+543 
-555 DPYNAVI
+555 
-562 ISEHEGKAVYDSV
+562 
-575 IEGVTYR
+575 
-582 DERDEQTG
+582 
-590 LSEKVII
+590 
-597 ESKDKTKNPVI
+597 DK
-608 KVINKEGE
+608 
-616 EVKSYNLPVSAHVV
+616 VSARGTPYSVLLFTPEAQRMVV
-630 VKDNAKI
+630 EHFI
-637 KAGDILIKIPRAVG
+637 KPD
-651 KSGGDI
+651 
-657 TGGLPRVTELF
+657 
-668 EARNPSNPAI
+668 
-678 VSEIDGE
+678 
-685 VTFGKIKRG
+685 
-694 NREIIITSKEGDVR
+694 
-708 RYLVPLSRQIIVQE
+708 
-722 NDYVKAGGALSDGA
+722 
-736 ITPSDI
+736 
-742 LNILGLTK
+742 
-750 VQEYIVNE
+750 
-758 VQEVYRMQGVK
+758 
-769 INDKHFEVIVRQ
+769 
-781 MMSKVKIEDPG
+781 
-792 DTRFFEDQIV
+792 
-802 DKWEFMDVND
+802 
-812 ELYDKVVVT
+812 
-821 DAGDSTAVQ
+821 
-830 PGQIISM
+830 
-837 RKLRDENS
+837 
-845 SLKRRDLNLVKVRDI
+845 
-860 VPATSTQILQGI
+860 
-872 TRAALQTSSFIS
+872 
-884 AASFQ
+884 
-889 ETTKVLNE
+889 
-897 AAIQGKVDP
+897 
-906 LENLK
+906 
-911 ENVICGHLIPGGTG
+911 
-925 MREYDNLVVGL
+925 
-936 KEDLEAIQAAK
+936 

>member
-1 MTPREALKRYF
+1 MTPLETLKRYF

-216 DFVIQYLRDHP
+216 DFVIQYLRGHP

-242 KLQELLTEYGFTATK
+242 KLQELLTEYGFAATK
-257 YHAGLSAEARRKN
+257 YHAGLSAETRRKN

-334 QDVIINEEDCG
+334 QDVIINKFLLDKKDFAEMDDEEADLLRQRDLQRLQTMERYCQTTECLRNYILAYFGEHPTAPCGNCGSCSNDFDEVDMTDAAKWMINCVAELRGRYGKAILFG
-345 TLRGLTATAIKRNDD
+345 TLQGANRARLRELGAERFKSYGRMKDTPRETLERLLAQLLEDGYLVQSDDQYAVLHIGDIAPLKAGGQVLVKLPPRREPEQARAPKPKRRSPMDALTSAGLELFNQLRQLRFDTAQREGLPPYVVFGDKSLVDMCLRAPRRAEDMLGIYGMGERKYEKYGAAFFAVIDAYRADHPDAVLSLDPPAPEPEKPLPSEKKKKPPKAERPAFYLTAEDARSFNYQDSYTGAELKA
-360 VVQTLY
+360 
-366 DRILGRT
+366 
-373 ALNDVIHPL
+373 AL
-382 TGEVL
+382 
-387 CKAGEEITESIAEA
+387 
-401 IEKSPLESVEIRSVL
+401 IE
-416 TCESRRGVCAKCYGR
+416 
-431 NLATARM
+431 
-438 VQRGE
+438 
-443 VVGVIAAQSIGEP
+443 
-456 GTQLTLRTFHVGGVA
+456 A
-471 AGTAVE
+471 AGDPDVKAPTI
-477 TNVVSKYEGRLEIDE
+477 KEIDE
-492 LRTVKGKNPQGEAV
+492 WLLAQRLIGMERLPTKGFYYVPTPSGVDAGLRSEDKVSARGTPYSVLLFTPEAQRMVVEHFIKPEASPSGEAV
-506 DIVISRQS
+506 
-514 EFRIVDPKT
+514 T
-523 EIVLYTHNLPYG
+523 
-535 SMLYMSDG
+535 
-543 AEVKKGDMICEW
+543 
-555 DPYNAVI
+555 
-562 ISEHEGKAVYDSV
+562 
-575 IEGVTYR
+575 
-582 DERDEQTG
+582 
-590 LSEKVII
+590 
-597 ESKDKTKNPVI
+597 
-608 KVINKEGE
+608 
-616 EVKSYNLPVSAHVV
+616 
-630 VKDNAKI
+630 
-637 KAGDILIKIPRAVG
+637 
-651 KSGGDI
+651 
-657 TGGLPRVTELF
+657 
-668 EARNPSNPAI
+668 
-678 VSEIDGE
+678 
-685 VTFGKIKRG
+685 
-694 NREIIITSKEGDVR
+694 EGD
-708 RYLVPLSRQIIVQE
+708 
-722 NDYVKAGGALSDGA
+722 
-736 ITPSDI
+736 
-742 LNILGLTK
+742 
-750 VQEYIVNE
+750 
-758 VQEVYRMQGVK
+758 
-769 INDKHFEVIVRQ
+769 
-781 MMSKVKIEDPG
+781 
-792 DTRFFEDQIV
+792 
-802 DKWEFMDVND
+802 
-812 ELYDKVVVT
+812 
-821 DAGDSTAVQ
+821 
-830 PGQIISM
+830 
-837 RKLRDENS
+837 
-845 SLKRRDLNLVKVRDI
+845 
-860 VPATSTQILQGI
+860 
-872 TRAALQTSSFIS
+872 
-884 AASFQ
+884 
-889 ETTKVLNE
+889 
-897 AAIQGKVDP
+897 
-906 LENLK
+906 
-911 ENVICGHLIPGGTG
+911 
-925 MREYDNLVVGL
+925 
-936 KEDLEAIQAAK
+936 

>member
-242 KLQELLTEYGFTATK
+242 KLQELLTEYGFAATK

-334 QDVIINEEDCG
+334 QDVIINKFLLDKKDFAEMDDEEADLLRQRDLQRLQTMERYCQTTECLRNYILAYFGEHPTAPCGNCGSCNNDFDEVDMTDAAKWMINCVAELHGRYGKAILFG
-345 TLRGLTATAIKRNDD
+345 TLQGANRARLRELGAERFKSYGRMKDTPRETLERLLAQLLEDGYLVQSDD
-360 VVQTLY
+360 QYAVLHIG
-366 DRILGRT
+366 DI
-373 ALNDVIHPL
+373 APL
-382 TGEVL
+382 
-387 CKAGEEITESIAEA
+387 KAGGQVLVKLPPQREPEQARAPKPKRRSPMDALTSAGLELFNQLRQLRFDTAQREGLPPYVVFGDKSLVDMCLRAPRRAEDMLG
-401 IEKSPLESVEIRSVL
+401 IYGMGERKYEK
-416 TCESRRGVCAKCYGR
+416 YG
-431 NLATARM
+431 AAFFA
-438 VQRGE
+438 
-443 VVGVIAAQSIGEP
+443 VIAAYRADHPDAVLSLDPPAPEP
-456 GTQLTLRTFHVGGVA
+456 EKPLPSEKKKKPPKAERPAFYLTAEDARSFNYQDSYTGAELKAALIEA
-471 AGTAVE
+471 AGDPDVKAPTI
-477 TNVVSKYEGRLEIDE
+477 KEIDE
-492 LRTVKGKNPQGEAV
+492 WLLAQRLIGMERLPTKGFYYVPTPAGVDAGLRSEDKVSARGTPYSVLLFTPEAQRMVVEHFIKPEASPSGEAV
-506 DIVISRQS
+506 
-514 EFRIVDPKT
+514 T
-523 EIVLYTHNLPYG
+523 
-535 SMLYMSDG
+535 
-543 AEVKKGDMICEW
+543 
-555 DPYNAVI
+555 
-562 ISEHEGKAVYDSV
+562 
-575 IEGVTYR
+575 
-582 DERDEQTG
+582 
-590 LSEKVII
+590 
-597 ESKDKTKNPVI
+597 
-608 KVINKEGE
+608 
-616 EVKSYNLPVSAHVV
+616 
-630 VKDNAKI
+630 
-637 KAGDILIKIPRAVG
+637 
-651 KSGGDI
+651 
-657 TGGLPRVTELF
+657 
-668 EARNPSNPAI
+668 
-678 VSEIDGE
+678 
-685 VTFGKIKRG
+685 
-694 NREIIITSKEGDVR
+694 EGD
-708 RYLVPLSRQIIVQE
+708 
-722 NDYVKAGGALSDGA
+722 
-736 ITPSDI
+736 
-742 LNILGLTK
+742 
-750 VQEYIVNE
+750 
-758 VQEVYRMQGVK
+758 
-769 INDKHFEVIVRQ
+769 
-781 MMSKVKIEDPG
+781 
-792 DTRFFEDQIV
+792 
-802 DKWEFMDVND
+802 
-812 ELYDKVVVT
+812 
-821 DAGDSTAVQ
+821 
-830 PGQIISM
+830 
-837 RKLRDENS
+837 
-845 SLKRRDLNLVKVRDI
+845 
-860 VPATSTQILQGI
+860 
-872 TRAALQTSSFIS
+872 
-884 AASFQ
+884 
-889 ETTKVLNE
+889 
-897 AAIQGKVDP
+897 
-906 LENLK
+906 
-911 ENVICGHLIPGGTG
+911 
-925 MREYDNLVVGL
+925 
-936 KEDLEAIQAAK
+936 

>member
-1 MTPREALKRYF
+1 MTPLETLKRYF

-115 RLESPVFRSFAAGA
+115 RLESPVFRSFSAGA

-242 KLQELLTEYGFTATK
+242 KLQELLTEYGFAATK

-334 QDVIINEEDCG
+334 QDVIINKFLLDKKDFAEMDDEEADLLRQRDLQRLQTMERYCQTTECLRNYILAYFGEHPTAPCGNCGSCNNDFDEVDMTDAAKWMINCVAELRGRYGKAILFG
-345 TLRGLTATAIKRNDD
+345 TLQGANRARLRELGAERFKSYGRMKDTPRETLERLLAQLLEDGYLVQSDDQYAVLHIGDIAPLKAGGQVLVKLPPQREPEKARAPKPKRRSPMDALTSAGLELFNQLRQLRFDTAQREGLPPYVVFGDKSLVDMCLRAPRRAEDMLGIYGMGERKYEKYGAAFFAVIDAYRADHPDAVLSLDPPAPEPEKPLPSEKKKKPPKAERPAFYLTAEDARSFNYQDSYTGAELKA
-360 VVQTLY
+360 
-366 DRILGRT
+366 
-373 ALNDVIHPL
+373 AL
-382 TGEVL
+382 
-387 CKAGEEITESIAEA
+387 
-401 IEKSPLESVEIRSVL
+401 IE
-416 TCESRRGVCAKCYGR
+416 
-431 NLATARM
+431 
-438 VQRGE
+438 
-443 VVGVIAAQSIGEP
+443 
-456 GTQLTLRTFHVGGVA
+456 A
-471 AGTAVE
+471 AGDPDVKAPTI
-477 TNVVSKYEGRLEIDE
+477 KEIDE
-492 LRTVKGKNPQGEAV
+492 WLLAQRLIGMERLPTKGFYYVPTPAGVDAGLR
-506 DIVISRQS
+506 S
-514 EFRIVDPKT
+514 E
-523 EIVLYTHNLPYG
+523 
-535 SMLYMSDG
+535 
-543 AEVKKGDMICEW
+543 
-555 DPYNAVI
+555 
-562 ISEHEGKAVYDSV
+562 
-575 IEGVTYR
+575 
-582 DERDEQTG
+582 
-590 LSEKVII
+590 
-597 ESKDKTKNPVI
+597 DK
-608 KVINKEGE
+608 
-616 EVKSYNLPVSAHVV
+616 VSARGTPYSVLLFTPEAQRMVV
-630 VKDNAKI
+630 EHFI
-637 KAGDILIKIPRAVG
+637 KPD
-651 KSGGDI
+651 
-657 TGGLPRVTELF
+657 
-668 EARNPSNPAI
+668 
-678 VSEIDGE
+678 
-685 VTFGKIKRG
+685 
-694 NREIIITSKEGDVR
+694 
-708 RYLVPLSRQIIVQE
+708 
-722 NDYVKAGGALSDGA
+722 
-736 ITPSDI
+736 
-742 LNILGLTK
+742 
-750 VQEYIVNE
+750 
-758 VQEVYRMQGVK
+758 
-769 INDKHFEVIVRQ
+769 
-781 MMSKVKIEDPG
+781 
-792 DTRFFEDQIV
+792 
-802 DKWEFMDVND
+802 
-812 ELYDKVVVT
+812 
-821 DAGDSTAVQ
+821 
-830 PGQIISM
+830 
-837 RKLRDENS
+837 
-845 SLKRRDLNLVKVRDI
+845 
-860 VPATSTQILQGI
+860 
-872 TRAALQTSSFIS
+872 
-884 AASFQ
+884 
-889 ETTKVLNE
+889 
-897 AAIQGKVDP
+897 
-906 LENLK
+906 
-911 ENVICGHLIPGGTG
+911 
-925 MREYDNLVVGL
+925 
-936 KEDLEAIQAAK
+936 

>member
-88 SLTETQIARALDL
+88 SLTETQITRALDL

-242 KLQELLTEYGFTATK
+242 KLQELLTEYGFAATK
-257 YHAGLSAEARRKN
+257 YHAGLPAEARRKN

-334 QDVIINEEDCG
+334 QDVIINKFLLDKKDFAEMDDEEADLLRQRDLQRLQTMERYCQTTECLRNYILAYFGEHPTAPCGNCGSCNNDFDEVDMTDAAKWMINCVAELHGRYGKAILFG
-345 TLRGLTATAIKRNDD
+345 TLQGANRARLRELGAERFKSYGRMKDTPRETLERLLAQLLEDGYLVQSDDQYAVLHIGDIAPLKAGGQVLVKLPPQREPEQARAPKPKRRSPMDALTSAGLELFNQLRQLRFDTAQREGLPPYVVFGDKSLVDMCLRAPRRAEDMLGIYGMGERKYEKYGAAFFAVIDAYRADHPDAVLSLDPPAPEPEKPLPSEKKKKPPKAERPAFYLTAEDARSFNYQDSYTGAELKA
-360 VVQTLY
+360 
-366 DRILGRT
+366 
-373 ALNDVIHPL
+373 AL
-382 TGEVL
+382 
-387 CKAGEEITESIAEA
+387 
-401 IEKSPLESVEIRSVL
+401 IE
-416 TCESRRGVCAKCYGR
+416 
-431 NLATARM
+431 
-438 VQRGE
+438 
-443 VVGVIAAQSIGEP
+443 
-456 GTQLTLRTFHVGGVA
+456 A
-471 AGTAVE
+471 AGDPDVKAPTI
-477 TNVVSKYEGRLEIDE
+477 KEIDE
-492 LRTVKGKNPQGEAV
+492 WLLVQRLIGMERLPTKGFYYVPTPAGVDAGLRSEDKVSARGTPYSVLLFTPEAQRMVVEHFIKPEASPSGEAV
-506 DIVISRQS
+506 
-514 EFRIVDPKT
+514 T
-523 EIVLYTHNLPYG
+523 
-535 SMLYMSDG
+535 
-543 AEVKKGDMICEW
+543 
-555 DPYNAVI
+555 
-562 ISEHEGKAVYDSV
+562 
-575 IEGVTYR
+575 
-582 DERDEQTG
+582 
-590 LSEKVII
+590 
-597 ESKDKTKNPVI
+597 
-608 KVINKEGE
+608 
-616 EVKSYNLPVSAHVV
+616 
-630 VKDNAKI
+630 
-637 KAGDILIKIPRAVG
+637 
-651 KSGGDI
+651 
-657 TGGLPRVTELF
+657 
-668 EARNPSNPAI
+668 
-678 VSEIDGE
+678 
-685 VTFGKIKRG
+685 
-694 NREIIITSKEGDVR
+694 EGD
-708 RYLVPLSRQIIVQE
+708 
-722 NDYVKAGGALSDGA
+722 
-736 ITPSDI
+736 
-742 LNILGLTK
+742 
-750 VQEYIVNE
+750 
-758 VQEVYRMQGVK
+758 
-769 INDKHFEVIVRQ
+769 
-781 MMSKVKIEDPG
+781 
-792 DTRFFEDQIV
+792 
-802 DKWEFMDVND
+802 
-812 ELYDKVVVT
+812 
-821 DAGDSTAVQ
+821 
-830 PGQIISM
+830 
-837 RKLRDENS
+837 
-845 SLKRRDLNLVKVRDI
+845 
-860 VPATSTQILQGI
+860 
-872 TRAALQTSSFIS
+872 
-884 AASFQ
+884 
-889 ETTKVLNE
+889 
-897 AAIQGKVDP
+897 
-906 LENLK
+906 
-911 ENVICGHLIPGGTG
+911 
-925 MREYDNLVVGL
+925 
-936 KEDLEAIQAAK
+936 